1 MWYDDLKNAI
11 SSGNL
16 DNFENVVLVP
26 LKDLK
31 ISEKGELSLEDKE
44 KLVLLLYVGILRFIA
59 KARVAI
65 AKRNTQ
71 EKVLFI
77 NKASAVFMEL
87 SNSIDFSSTDVAY
100 YLNGLYAKAIARL
113 MEANAKNDPTLLD
126 EVVNVTQELIAAWN
140 EETNTQAK

>member
-113 MEANAKNDPTLLD
+113 MEANAKNDPALLD

>member
-16 DNFENVVLVP
+16 DNFENVVLIP

-113 MEANAKNDPTLLD
+113 MEANAKNDPALLD

>member
-11 SSGNL
+11 SSGDL
-16 DNFENVVLVP
+16 DNFENVVLIP

-65 AKRNTQ
+65 VKRNTQ

>member
-1 MWYDDLKNAI
+1 MWYDDLKNTI

-16 DNFENVVLVP
+16 DNFENVVLIP

-31 ISEKGELSLEDKE
+31 IGEKGELSLEDKE

-113 MEANAKNDPTLLD
+113 MEANAKNDPALLD

>member
-1 MWYDDLKNAI
+1 MWYNDLKNAL

-16 DNFENVVLVP
+16 DNFENVVLIP

-31 ISEKGELSLEDKE
+31 ITEKGELSLEDKE

-59 KARVAI
+59 KAKKAMN
-65 AKRNTQ
+65 AQNTQ

-87 SNSIDFSSTDVAY
+87 SNSIDFSSADVAY

-113 MEANAKNDPTLLD
+113 MEANAKNDPALLD
-126 EVVNVTQELIAAWN
+126 EVINVTCELVANWN
-140 EETNTQAK
+140 ANTNA